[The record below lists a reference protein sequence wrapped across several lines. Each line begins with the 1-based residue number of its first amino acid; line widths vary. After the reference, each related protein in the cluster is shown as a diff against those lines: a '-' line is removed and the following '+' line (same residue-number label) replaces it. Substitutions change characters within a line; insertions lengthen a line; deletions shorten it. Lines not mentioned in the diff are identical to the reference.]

1 MRELLIVED
10 SEEDY
15 FLTLATLKRQGI
27 QAQCERVEDE
37 VGMRAALA
45 RKRFDAV
52 ISDHN
57 LPNFSSF
64 GALAC
69 LRASSQSALPFIIVS
84 GEIGEDLAVQAM
96 REGADD
102 YLLKGRLARLS
113 TALEQAIERA
123 ALRRENTLQQQRL
136 AQSEAKLAALSAHLQ
151 HAVERERG
159 EIGRELHDDV
169 GGQLTALRF
178 DLDWIERHSEGDLK
192 ARALRALGTADEA
205 LHAAR
210 RILRSLRPPV
220 LDQGV
225 VAALQWQVRSFTERF
240 GVRAALAFNAEPR
253 DLDPDIALTL
263 LRAGQEALT
272 NIAKHAQAT
281 EVALDFVDMGDEVSL
296 EIADNGI
303 GIAADALAKPE
314 SFGISGLRERIRALG
329 GEMDLISET
338 GALATRGTTLI
349 VTLPRRPG
357 GSTDTR

>member
-1 MRELLIVED
+1 MRELLVVED

-15 FLTLATLKRQGI
+15 FLTLATLKRQGV
-27 QAQCERVEDE
+27 QAHCERVEDE
-37 VGMRAALA
+37 AAMKAALA
-45 RKRFDAV
+45 RKQFDAV

-69 LRASSQSALPFIIVS
+69 LRASAQASLPFIIVS

-113 TALEQAIERA
+113 NALEQAIERA
-123 ALRRENTLQQQRL
+123 ALRAENAAQQARL

-151 HAVERERG
+151 HAVERERSD
-159 EIGRELHDDV
+159 IGRELHDDV

-178 DLDWIERHSEGDLK
+178 DLDWIERHSEGDVK
-192 ARALRALGTADEA
+192 ARALRALATADEA

-225 VAALQWQVRSFTERF
+225 IAALQWQVRSFKERH
-240 GVRAALAFNAEPR
+240 GIDAVIAFNAEPR
-253 DLDPDIALTL
+253 DLHPDVALTL
-263 LRAGQEALT
+263 LRVGQEALT
-272 NIAKHAQAT
+272 NVAKHAKAT
-281 EVALDFVDMGDEVSL
+281 EVALDFVDLGDQVSL
-296 EIADNGI
+296 EVADNGV
-303 GIAADALAKPE
+303 GLGVQALAKPD
-314 SFGISGLRERIRALG
+314 SFGLSGLRERVRALG
-329 GEMDLISET
+329 GEMDVISET
-338 GALATRGTTLI
+338 GELATRGTTLI
-349 VTLPRRPG
+349 VTLPRQPA
-357 GSTDTR
+357 TLAEPA